1 MNILL
6 TQFEKQEALESIMG
20 QLSELKW
27 LNRFLSE
34 TPGDSEIGGRSRQV
48 PNACWSRVLPTPSP
62 NPKLCLWSEEVGN
75 DLGLDRGDGDILG
88 GGKPVEGMD
97 PWGHQFGNWAGQL
110 GDGRAIT
117 LGEVE
122 TSTQYLNCNQALAKL
137 HIQDSR
143 MVKRYCDHHRFA
155 PLQ

>member
-62 NPKLCLWSEEVGN
+62 NPKLCLWSEEVGIWTGERRWR
-75 DLGLDRGDGDILG
+75 DTWRW
-88 GGKPVEGMD
+88 KTVEGMD
-97 PWGHQFGNWAGQL
+97 PYAQRYGGHQFGNWAGQL

-117 LGEVE
+117 LGEVSE
-122 TSTQYLNCNQALAKL
+122 RVLELQLKGSGQTAT
-137 HIQDSR
+137 QDSR
-143 MVKRYCDHHRFA
+143 MAKQNNYRS
-155 PLQ
+155 